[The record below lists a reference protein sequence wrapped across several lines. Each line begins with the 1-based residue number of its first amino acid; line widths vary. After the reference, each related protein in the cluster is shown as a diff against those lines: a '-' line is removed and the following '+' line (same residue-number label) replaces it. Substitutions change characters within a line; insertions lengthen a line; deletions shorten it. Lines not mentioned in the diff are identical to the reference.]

1 MLVCWVTATDFM
13 RTFNRF
19 TRNRHLAGKSWKD
32 IAELVGIAAIVAS
45 LVFVGLQM
53 RQSHEIALSEA
64 HQQRAAMT
72 SEAFLALSENDHA
85 LAALLVAGPS
95 NTSDVP
101 DGVEP
106 EEYLAFQYWL
116 MGMLVTTENAHF
128 QYQAGFLSEESWLR
142 SRNGLKR
149 QLRINNAL
157 TLPALQVAKGHM
169 SQSFFEEV
177 ERIEAE
183 VAAK

>member
-1 MLVCWVTATDFM
+1 M
-13 RTFNRF
+13 
-19 TRNRHLAGKSWKD
+19 RNRHLADKNWKD

-72 SEAFLALSENDHA
+72 SEAFFALSENDDA
-85 LAALLVAGPS
+85 LAALLVAIPS
-95 NTSDVP
+95 DISKVP
-101 DGVEP
+101 DGMEPVE
-106 EEYLAFQYWL
+106 YIAFQYWM
-116 MGMLVTTENAHF
+116 MGMMMTIENAYF

-149 QLRINNAL
+149 QLYINAL
-157 TLPALQVAKGHM
+157 ALPILQATKGSM
-169 SQSFFEEV
+169 SQSFLEEI
-177 ERIEAE
+177 ERLEAE
-183 VAAK
+183 VAAQ